1 MVAPHLLR
9 TMRSV
14 MSTRS
19 VQRLLILG
27 WDAADWQIIDPL
39 IARGQMPHL
48 AALIA
53 AGTRANLRTLE
64 PKLSPI
70 LWSTIATGKT
80 AEKHGILNFVEPNP
94 SGDGVRVSSST
105 TRKTKAL
112 WNILTQSGM
121 RVHSVGWYA
130 SHPAESISGTCVSN
144 LLMEQAP
151 STAGAPWPLMAG
163 VVHGSPETAT
173 RIAAAR
179 VRVSD
184 ITRDELKELLPNA
197 AQATRG
203 DHRPATLAKEFA
215 RMRSLHR
222 AALETLRSDT
232 WDCALVFHDTIDT
245 MGHHFMEYRPPRMNH
260 VKAADLRVYGEVM
273 DRVYRMHD
281 RLLGELLEAAG
292 VGTSV
297 ILVSD
302 HGFHSG
308 TDRPVILDVTKEERA
323 ALESRWHRVH
333 GVAIFSG
340 PGFRSG
346 ESIGAPTLLDIT
358 PTALAA
364 LGLPVGL
371 DMDGRVVTEAF
382 AVAPPVV
389 TIPSWDDVSGD
400 AGMHPPEMRQD
411 PFEASDALQQLIDL
425 GYMADMGGDQRK
437 LVELTRRE
445 SQFNLGVVLMTTGR
459 AALAVPIFSKLVAE
473 YPDEIRYLSLLVQC
487 QHGAGDYAA
496 ALASLEQWEQHAPGH
511 AEPAMFRV
519 ACLIALGHDA
529 AANDALEMLVRNH
542 GSSPDRARPIA
553 DLFAFLG
560 QWRTSSEHAARA
572 IAHDPAAT
580 EPLLSAARAA
590 LELGNFEECA
600 ELCMD
605 ATERVMATP
614 EAHHLL
620 GAALAWAGELEHA
633 AQSFGI
639 ALKFAPRNY
648 ESLAFASAVERARG
662 NMSAVAELDARLLE
676 SADVHERIPGTSMFA
691 RRSTRSADAW
701 KKEHCP

>member
-1 MVAPHLLR
+1 MLFL
-9 TMRSV
+9 ML
-14 MSTRS
+14 TRP

-39 IARGQMPHL
+39 IARGQMPNL

-53 AGTRANLRTLE
+53 AGTRANLRTME

-80 AEKHGILNFVEPNP
+80 ADKHGILNFVEPNP
-94 SGDGVRVSSST
+94 SGDGVRVSAST

-112 WNILTQSGM
+112 WNILTQSAL
-121 RVHSVGWYA
+121 RVHTVGWYA
-130 SHPAESISGTCVSN
+130 SHPAEPITGSCVSN

-151 STAGAPWPLMAG
+151 STTSAPWPLMAG
-163 VVHGSPETAT
+163 VVHGSPECAT
-173 RIAAAR
+173 RVAAAR
-179 VRVSD
+179 VRVTD

-197 AQATRG
+197 AQVGRG

-222 AALETLRSDT
+222 AAIETLRSGA
-232 WDCALVFHDTIDT
+232 WDCAMVFHDTIDT
-245 MGHHFMEYRPPRMNH
+245 IGHHFMEYRPPRMSH
-260 VKAADLRVYGEVM
+260 VKPADLRVYGEVM

-297 ILVSD
+297 ILISD

-308 TDRPVILDVTKEERA
+308 TERPVILDVSKEERA
-323 ALESRWHRVH
+323 TLESRWHRVH

-346 ESIGAPTLLDIT
+346 ESIGAPTLLDIA

-382 AVAPPVV
+382 VVAPTLTTV
-389 TIPSWDDVSGD
+389 PSWDDVPGN

-425 GYMADMGGDQRK
+425 GYMADMGGDHKK
-437 LVELTRRE
+437 LVALTRRE
-445 SQFNLGVVLMTTGR
+445 SQFNLAVVLMTTGR
-459 AALAVPIFSKLVAE
+459 AALAVPIFTKLVAE
-473 YPDEIRYLSLLVQC
+473 HLGEIRYLSLLVHC
-487 QHGAGDYAA
+487 QHAAGDHAA
-496 ALASLEQWEQHAPGH
+496 SLASLEQWEQQAPGS
-511 AEPAMFRV
+511 AESAMLRV
-519 ACLIALGHDA
+519 VSHIALGNDA
-529 AANDALEMLVRNH
+529 AAADAMESLVRNH
-542 GSSPDRARPIA
+542 GRAPDLARPIA
-553 DLFAFLG
+553 DIYALLG
-560 QWRTSSEHAARA
+560 QWQTSGEYAARA
-572 IAHDPAAT
+572 VTHDPNT
-580 EPLLSAARAA
+580 PEPRLSAARAA

-600 ELCMD
+600 EFCMD
-605 ATERVMATP
+605 ATERDMAIP

-633 AQSFGI
+633 AQSFQI
-639 ALKFAPRNY
+639 ALKFAPKNRD
-648 ESLAFASAVERARG
+648 SLAFAAAVERARG
-662 NMSAVAELDARLLE
+662 NASAAADLDARLLE
-676 SADVHERIPGTSMFA
+676 SSRQDGGSTA
-691 RRSTRSADAW
+691 RTPSVQHSTRTADAW
-701 KKEHCP
+701 KKGARS